1 MPIGWHGAKD
11 GGMNEQER
19 AKRRTLL
26 ARHFLLRDVPEKVLD
41 DLIGFSTIRRFGD
54 DELIFAKGDDGD
66 GLYGILEGQ
75 VRIFAGD
82 AEGREITLNLLEGGD
97 LFGEIALIDGKARS
111 ADAAAMGPTTLLH
124 IPRRQFVPY
133 MHANP
138 DLCFSLLEILCAR
151 VRWTSSVIEDRAFL
165 PLEARL
171 AKWLV
176 SLAESSAEKLDGG
189 ALRLRLKLSQR
200 ELGALVGTSREA
212 VNKQFA
218 TWRDAGLISMD
229 KGTIVL
235 NAPNDLRAIV
245 DLA

>member
-1 MPIGWHGAKD
+1 
-11 GGMNEQER
+11 MNDQER
-19 AKRRTLL
+19 LKRRALL

-41 DLIGFSTIRRFGD
+41 DLVGFSTVRRYGD
-54 DELIFAKGDDGD
+54 DEPIFAKGDDGD

-82 AEGREITLNLLEGGD
+82 AEGREITLNLMEAGE

-111 ADAAAMGPTTLLH
+111 ADASAMGPTTLLH
-124 IPRRQFVPY
+124 VARRHFVPY
-133 MHANP
+133 MHTNP
-138 DLCFSLLEILCAR
+138 ELCFSLLAILCAR

-176 SLAESSAEKLDGG
+176 SLAESSAERLEGG
-189 ALRLRLKLSQR
+189 ALKLRQKLSQR

-218 TWRDAGLISMD
+218 TWRDAGLISID

-235 NAPNDLRAIV
+235 NEPDDLRAIV
-245 DLA
+245 DMA